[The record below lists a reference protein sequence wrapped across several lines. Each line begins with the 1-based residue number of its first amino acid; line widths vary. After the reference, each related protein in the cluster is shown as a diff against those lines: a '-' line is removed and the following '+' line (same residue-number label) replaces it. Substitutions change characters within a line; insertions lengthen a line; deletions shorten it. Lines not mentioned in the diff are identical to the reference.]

1 MYMKIAWRRPCL
13 EETTFAE
20 IAEHIKVS
28 ARSGGGWLSACEHSS
43 GSGFACEE
51 PWELLFKEM
60 KKFISY

>member
-28 ARSGGGWLSACEHSS
+28 ARSGGGGLSACEHSS

-51 PWELLFKEM
+51 PW
-60 KKFISY
+60 